1 LAGDTSVSGLS
12 LRPLDVAPLSSGG
25 TIKSREPS
33 RSRRRWLIFEF
44 FVLFLLA
51 PILVRQAVH
60 GERVPL
66 FLALLPVLVVALAM
80 LAADP
85 TFLLRKELSRG
96 VRART
101 FLSILGLFLAGG
113 GLLTAWVL
121 SAHPDWFL
129 EFPLN
134 RPETYQRIMIGYPIA
149 SVAAQELVYRT
160 FYFHRYGPLFGSR
173 RGLAILLNGVLFGF
187 GHIVIGTWFSIIA
200 TGAAGTVLA
209 LRYAATRSYWAV
221 FLEHT
226 IWGWL
231 IFTIGIGRFFFTGV
245 SNV

>member
-1 LAGDTSVSGLS
+1 MAGGTSESGPNLI
-12 LRPLDVAPLSSGG
+12 PLPPGPLTSGG
-25 TIKSREPS
+25 TIEGQAPS
-33 RSRRRWLIFEF
+33 GRRRFWLSIELCL
-44 FVLFLLA
+44 LFLIA
-51 PILVRQAVH
+51 PLLVRHAVH
-60 GERVPL
+60 GEQVPL
-66 FLALLPVLVVALAM
+66 FLALLPVLFFALAV
-80 LAADP
+80 LAADR
-85 TFLLRKELSRG
+85 TFQLRKELARG
-96 VRART
+96 ISARSL
-101 FLSILGLFLAGG
+101 LSILVLFLAGG
-113 GLLTAWVL
+113 AALTAWVL

-129 EFPLN
+129 EFPRN

-160 FYFHRYGPLFGSR
+160 FYFHRYGPLFGSQ
-173 RGLAILLNGVLFGF
+173 RGFAVALNGVLFGF

-226 IWGWL
+226 MWGWL